1 MVSTARIASRLVL
14 GALVMGGC
22 PGDGSDGSGEPATT
36 TMTAPPGGTEQLPTS
51 GDPSGDPG
59 GDPTEDPTA
68 DPTDTA
74 TGGEPAL
81 DPGRVT
87 IHRLNRSE
95 YNNTV
100 RDLLGTSQRPADNF
114 PADDFGLGFDNIA
127 DVLST
132 SPLQG
137 ELYERAAEALI
148 AEAMAIPITEPTR
161 FQIEAETALS
171 TVGASTGDG
180 WNLYSNGEVYTTI
193 ELPYDGKYTFEARV
207 YGQQAGPDLPHMNL
221 TVDQLPVGMFD
232 VEAVQNGAQKYSV
245 EIDATAGLH
254 KFAVEFTND
263 FYDPDASADRNLV
276 VDWFAVEGPKDL
288 ISGENPQRTRI
299 MICDPVVDG
308 EAQCGRD
315 VLAAFARRAWRR
327 PATADEVERLYQ
339 IVAGAKASGQD
350 FETGLRVALQAVL
363 VSPYFVFRVE
373 LDPDPTGLDPHPLSD
388 HELASRLSYF
398 LWSSMPD
405 DALLAA
411 ADQGTLSDPDV
422 LVAEARRLLEDPR
435 AHALV
440 DNFTGQW
447 WLIRNVSV
455 AFKDVVM
462 FPEWNDAMKQ
472 SMRRE
477 LELLAASFVLADRDM
492 REMLTTTRSFVDQ
505 RLASHYGL
513 AGQFSDDFVE
523 VDFADQPFRGV
534 LMRAGLMTVLSHA
547 ARTSAVK
554 RGKWV
559 LESLLCQS
567 PPPPPPG
574 VDTALPTG
582 EGKTQREILE
592 AHREDPKC
600 IGCHVAMDPLGFG
613 LEHYGPLGQWRDLDN
628 GLPIDPSGTLPN
640 GLPFA
645 DGLEMTT
652 LISEEPGFVE
662 CVARKTMIYA
672 LGRNTGVG
680 DLPYLQDLY
689 ADFATGEYQFS
700 DLVVALVTSDVF
712 RQRRGDPSM

>member
-1 MVSTARIASRLVL
+1 MVSTVRIASRLVL
-14 GALVMGGC
+14 GALVLGGC

-36 TMTAPPGGTEQLPTS
+36 TMTAPPATDGVPTGS
-51 GDPSGDPG
+51 DGDPTGDPG
-59 GDPTEDPTA
+59 GT
-68 DPTDTA
+68 TDD
-74 TGGEPAL
+74 TGPGEPAL

-100 RDLLGTSQRPADNF
+100 RDLLGTSQRPADSF
-114 PADDFGLGFDNIA
+114 TADDFGLGFDNIA

-132 SPLQG
+132 SPLQA
-137 ELYERAAEALI
+137 ELYERAAESLI
-148 AEAMAIPITEPTR
+148 AEAMAIPITEPSR
-161 FQIEAETALS
+161 WQFEAETALS
-171 TVGASTGDG
+171 TIGSSTGDG
-180 WNLYSNGEVYTTI
+180 WNLFSNGEVYTTLEI
-193 ELPYDGKYTFEARV
+193 PYDGKYLFQARV
-207 YGQQAGPDLPHMNL
+207 YGQPAGPELPHMNL

-232 VEAVQNGAQKYSV
+232 VDAVQNGAQIY
-245 EIDATAGLH
+245 EIEITATAGVH

-263 FYDPDASADRNLV
+263 FYDPDLMADRNLV
-276 VDWFAVEGPKDL
+276 VDWFAVEGPQDL

-299 MICDPVVDG
+299 MICDPVTDG
-308 EAQCGRD
+308 EEACTRQILG
-315 VLAAFARRAWRR
+315 AFARRAWRR
-327 PATADEVERLYQ
+327 PVTDDEVDRLWQ
-339 IVAGAKASGQD
+339 IVSGITQSGQD
-350 FETGLRVALQAVL
+350 LETGLRVALQAIL
-363 VSPYFVFRVE
+363 VSPHFIFRVE
-373 LDPDPTGLDPHPLSD
+373 LDPDPTGLDPHPLTD

-411 ADQGTLSDPDV
+411 ADQGTLSDPDA
-422 LVAEARRLLEDPR
+422 LASEARRLLMDPR
-435 AHALV
+435 AQALV

-455 AFKDVVM
+455 AFKDVAM
-462 FPEWNDAMKQ
+462 FPQWDDAMKQ

-477 LELLAASFVLADRDM
+477 LELLAASFVLQDRDM

-505 RLASHYGL
+505 RLATHYGL
-513 AGQFSDDFVE
+513 AGQYTDEFVE
-523 VDFADQPFRGV
+523 VDFADLPFQGV

-559 LESLLCQS
+559 LESLLCQT

-574 VDTALPTG
+574 IDTALPTS

-592 AHREDPKC
+592 AHRQDPKC
-600 IGCHVAMDPLGFG
+600 AGCHVVMDPLGFG
-613 LEHYGPLGQWRDLDN
+613 LEHYGPLGAFRELDN
-628 GLPIDPSGTLPN
+628 GLPIDASGTLPS

-645 DGLEMTT
+645 DGLEMST
-652 LISEEPGFVE
+652 LISQEPGFVE

-672 LGRNTGVG
+672 LGRNTNVN
-680 DLPYLQDLY
+680 DLPYLGDLY
-689 ADFATGEYQFS
+689 ADFATGEYQFA
-700 DLVVALVTSDVF
+700 DLAVALVTSDVF